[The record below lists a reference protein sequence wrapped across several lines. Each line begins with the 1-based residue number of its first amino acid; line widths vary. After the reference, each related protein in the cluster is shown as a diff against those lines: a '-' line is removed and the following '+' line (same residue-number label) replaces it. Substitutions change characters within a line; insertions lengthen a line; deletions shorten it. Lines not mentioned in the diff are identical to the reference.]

1 MRHIIFILLA
11 LCCIKTNAEIT
22 LFEQA
27 NREYK
32 NENYSQAIN
41 LYNNIITNN
50 MESSEIYYNL
60 GNCYYKQKEW
70 ANAIWNY
77 EKSLQL
83 KKNKKTLQ
91 NLELTQLRIID
102 KIELIPELFYTR
114 WWKNTVDLFTTK
126 TWQIF
131 LLAIIWIIC
140 ILEIIN
146 KLISY
151 KRKNLII
158 FLSIIT
164 IILSFINYS
173 SYTRNHTNKKAII
186 FASTVTVKSAPTTNS
201 KNLFSL
207 HSGTKISIIDNVEDW
222 INIQI
227 SDGKSGWIKKSTCKS
242 IQ

>member
-91 NLELTQLRIID
+91 NLELTQLKIID
-102 KIELIPELFYTR
+102 KIEPIPELFYTR
-114 WWKNTVDLFTTK
+114 WWKNIVDLFTTK
-126 TWQIF
+126 T
-131 LLAIIWIIC
+131 
-140 ILEIIN
+140 
-146 KLISY
+146 
-151 KRKNLII
+151 
-158 FLSIIT
+158 
-164 IILSFINYS
+164 
-173 SYTRNHTNKKAII
+173 
-186 FASTVTVKSAPTTNS
+186 
-201 KNLFSL
+201 
-207 HSGTKISIIDNVEDW
+207 
-222 INIQI
+222 
-227 SDGKSGWIKKSTCKS
+227 
-242 IQ
+242 